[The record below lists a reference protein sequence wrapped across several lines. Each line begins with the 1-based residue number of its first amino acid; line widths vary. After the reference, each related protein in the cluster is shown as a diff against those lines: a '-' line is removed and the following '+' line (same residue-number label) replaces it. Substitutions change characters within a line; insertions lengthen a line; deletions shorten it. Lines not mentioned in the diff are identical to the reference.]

1 MKTIERWRMGRTSDA
16 RERLIQ
22 SGLQLIH
29 AGGYGPASVREI
41 CELAKVQKG
50 SFYHFFASKN
60 ELALAVLDHFMA
72 EAARPLMD
80 LALASDLPPVD
91 RIRRV
96 FRMIAE
102 GQEAQ
107 KSPEGLIKG
116 CPLGNLALEVSVQD
130 RQLRLRIERA
140 MREVTDR
147 IRGVIRE
154 QVGPEAPEEQVQRK
168 AETVFALLEGAIM
181 LAKVTNDAAA
191 IHRSSASVPFIVL
204 AE

>member
-1 MKTIERWRMGRTSDA
+1 MGRNSDA

-50 SFYHFFASKN
+50 SFYHFFASKS
-60 ELALAVLDHFMA
+60 ELALAVLDQFMV

-80 LALASDLPPVD
+80 RALASDLSPVD
-91 RIRRV
+91 RIRRM

-102 GQEAQ
+102 GQAAR
-107 KSPEGLIKG
+107 KSPEGRIMG

-130 RQLRLRIERA
+130 ERLRKRIETA
-140 MREVTDR
+140 MGEVTGR
-147 IRGVIRE
+147 LRETIRE
-154 QVGPEAPEEQVQRK
+154 QVGDEVPAEEVQRK
-168 AETVFALLEGAIM
+168 ADTIFALLEGAIM

-191 IHRSSASVPFIVL
+191 IHQAGESVPHIVL
-204 AE
+204 AK